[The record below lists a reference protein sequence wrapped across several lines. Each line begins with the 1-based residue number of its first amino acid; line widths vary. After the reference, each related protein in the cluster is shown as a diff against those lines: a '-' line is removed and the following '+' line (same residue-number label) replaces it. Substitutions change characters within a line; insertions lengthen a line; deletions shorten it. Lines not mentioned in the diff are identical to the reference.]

1 MPLWYSLAWSTRGIS
16 AAINAVFLGY
26 ISFYAS
32 DVLGLNV
39 TIIGTMLLGSKI
51 IDACTDL
58 CMGVIVDKT
67 KTRFGK
73 GRPYEIFIIFEWLI
87 TIAMYSVPAGM
98 ATMGKY
104 VWLFVTYVLINAV
117 CSTALGAVDSVYMA
131 RCFTSDKN
139 RISAM
144 SVNGTVVMLCSIIFS
159 IIFPQFVDSAGT
171 DTSAWA
177 QLAVFLGIPLAL
189 IGILRFLICKEVP
202 VDEAAEAETEKANTE
217 KSKSSEKVGLVDLL
231 KIVLRNKYLYFLVG
245 FMFITNIINN
255 IGTAT
260 TYYFKYI
267 VGNFGL
273 MSLANMT
280 GLMTP
285 VVLVFFPL
293 LARKFGTTRLLRIGM
308 AMGVIGIGIRTI
320 GGANMGIIL
329 LGSLCSS
336 VAVLPISMMINTYLI
351 DTMDYGEWETCV
363 GSCHA
368 ATVLREDVRQQVRAA
383 IIAQTIAYNEGL
395 VEGYS
400 FWTVSD
406 IFEEMGLKPGVFK
419 NEVGIQT
426 MDGIPKPSY
435 QIFKILHEAGARRLP
450 VDGTPHRTA
459 EVLALT
465 DGAQITILAYNHDI
479 SRLDVKP
486 EEMAITLEGEISSIH
501 KAVIDEDH
509 TNPQGVW
516 QGMGSPVYL
525 SRRQTAQLRDAAQ
538 LVYEPV
544 GVEDGPAQT
553 LRFTA
558 QPESVTIFRVQ
569 RK

>member
-1 MPLWYSLAWSTRGIS
+1 MGKSKKEKKNETGIPYGAREHMPLWYPLAWSTRGIS
-16 AAINAVFLGY
+16 AALNAVFLGY

-39 TIIGTMLLGSKI
+39 TIIGTMLLASKI

-87 TIAMYSVPAGM
+87 TIAMYSVPSGM

-104 VWLFVTYVLINAV
+104 VWIFVTYVLINAV
-117 CSTALGAVDSVYMA
+117 CSTALGGVDSVYMA

-171 DTSAWA
+171 DASAWA
-177 QLAVFLGIPLAL
+177 QLAVVLGIPLAL

-202 VDEAAEAETEKANTE
+202 VDEAAEAEAEKAKAE
-217 KSKSSEKVGLVDLL
+217 KSKSVEKMSLVDLL
-231 KIVLRNKYLYFLVG
+231 KIVLRNKYLYFLIG

-255 IGTAT
+255 ISAAT

-267 VGNFGL
+267 VGDVSL

-280 GLMTP
+280 GLVTP

-308 AMGVIGIGIRTI
+308 AMGVVGIGIRTI
-320 GGANMGIIL
+320 GGANMSTIL

-351 DTMDYGEWETCV
+351 DTMDYGEWKSGVRVEGLYASINNFAGKV
-363 GSCHA
+363 GSGCA
-368 ATVLREDVRQQVRAA
+368 S
-383 IIAQTIAYNEGL
+383 GL
-395 VEGYS
+395 VGLVLGLAGY
-400 FWTVSD
+400 
-406 IFEEMGLKPGVFK
+406 
-419 NEVGIQT
+419 
-426 MDGIPKPSY
+426 
-435 QIFKILHEAGARRLP
+435 
-450 VDGTPHRTA
+450 DGTLEVQSASANMAIGGMYNIFPLA
-459 EVLALT
+459 CYAVMLVLAMFYKM
-465 DGAQITILAYNHDI
+465 DDIRPQMQADLAE
-479 SRLDVKP
+479 RRAK
-486 EEMAITLEGEISSIH
+486 
-501 KAVIDEDH
+501 
-509 TNPQGVW
+509 
-516 QGMGSPVYL
+516 GSA
-525 SRRQTAQLRDAAQ
+525 S
-538 LVYEPV
+538 
-544 GVEDGPAQT
+544 
-553 LRFTA
+553 
-558 QPESVTIFRVQ
+558 
-569 RK
+569 